1 MAPPPATDAA
11 RFTLVAFHAHPDDE
25 ALLMGGTLARLAA
38 EGHRVVLAVATDG
51 EAGAAASSYGSPGR
65 LASYRR
71 DELDQS
77 ATALGCARVVRFG
90 FRDSGSAGPAPDG
103 AFSLLAVE
111 EAAAPLIEVLRAER
125 ADALTIY
132 DPAGGYGHPD
142 HRQVHTIGVYAAARA
157 GTPLVLE
164 ATIDR
169 RLIRRL
175 VRVVEAIPGVLP
187 GVRALDYSHLYSP
200 PSAITH
206 CVDVRAY
213 TKQKRRAF
221 RAHASQA
228 SSDGGA
234 RTLGLLLKLPP
245 WLFRRVL
252 GREWYVERGRMPG
265 RPLDDVF
272 ATLR

>member
-1 MAPPPATDAA
+1 MVQSTGAA
-11 RFTLVAFHAHPDDE
+11 RYTLVAFHAHPDDE

-51 EAGAAASSYGSPGR
+51 EAGATASSYRSAGR

-71 DELDQS
+71 DELERS
-77 ATALGCARVVRFG
+77 AAALGCARVVRFG
-90 FRDSGSAGPAPDG
+90 FTDSGSTGPVADG
-103 AFSLLAVE
+103 AFSRLE
-111 EAAAPLIEVLRAER
+111 IEQAAAPLIELLRAER

-142 HRQVHTIGVYAAARA
+142 HQQVHAVGVYAARQA

-175 VRVVEAIPGVLP
+175 VRLVEAIPGVLP
-187 GVRALDYSHLYSP
+187 AVRAADYDHAYSP
-200 PSAITH
+200 ASSITH

-213 TKQKRRAF
+213 AVQKRRSF
-221 RAHASQA
+221 EAHASQA

-234 RTLGLLLKLPP
+234 RTLGLLLKLPR
-245 WLFRRVL
+245 WLFRRIL
-252 GREWYVERGRMPG
+252 GREWYVEHGRTPG
-265 RPLDDVF
+265 APLDDLF

>member
-1 MAPPPATDAA
+1 MVQSTGAA
-11 RFTLVAFHAHPDDE
+11 RYTLVAFHAHPDDE

-51 EAGAAASSYGSPGR
+51 EAGAAASSYRSAGR

-71 DELDQS
+71 DELGRS
-77 ATALGCARVVRFG
+77 AAALGCARVVRFG
-90 FRDSGSAGPAPDG
+90 FTDSGSTGPVADG
-103 AFSLLAVE
+103 AFSRLE
-111 EAAAPLIEVLRAER
+111 IEQAAAPLIELLRVER

-142 HRQVHTIGVYAAARA
+142 HQQVHAVGVYAARQA

-175 VRVVEAIPGVLP
+175 VRLVEAIPGVLP
-187 GVRALDYSHLYSP
+187 AVRAADYDHAYSP
-200 PSAITH
+200 TSAITH

-213 TKQKRRAF
+213 AVQKRRSF
-221 RAHASQA
+221 QAHASQA

-234 RTLGLLLKLPP
+234 RTLGLLLKLPR
-245 WLFRRVL
+245 WLFRRML
-252 GREWYVERGRMPG
+252 GREWYVEHGRTPG
-265 RPLDDVF
+265 APLDDLF

>member
-1 MAPPPATDAA
+1 MAQAA

-51 EAGAAASSYGSPGR
+51 EAGAAASSYRSDGR
-65 LASYRR
+65 LATHRR
-71 DELDQS
+71 DELDRS
-77 ATALGCARVVRFG
+77 AAVLGCARVVRFG
-90 FRDSGSAGPAPDG
+90 FHDSGSSGPAPDG
-103 AFSLLAVE
+103 AFSRLPVE
-111 EAAAPLIEVLRAER
+111 VAAAPLIELLHAEQ

-142 HRQVHTIGVYAAARA
+142 HRQVHTVGTYAAEQA

-175 VRVVEAIPGVLP
+175 VRIVKLIPGVLP
-187 GVRALDYSHLYSP
+187 EVQAAAYERAYSP
-200 PSAITH
+200 TSKITH
-206 CVDVRAY
+206 RVDVRAY
-213 TKQKRRAF
+213 SDQKRRSF
-221 RAHASQA
+221 QAHASQA

-234 RTLGLLLKLPP
+234 RTLGLLLSLPR
-245 WLFRRVL
+245 WLFRRML
-252 GREWYVERGRMPG
+252 GWEWYVEHGRTPG
-265 RPLDDVF
+265 PALDDVF

>member
-1 MAPPPATDAA
+1 MAR

-51 EAGAAASSYGSPGR
+51 EAGAAASSYRTAGR
-65 LASYRR
+65 LAAYRR
-71 DELDQS
+71 DELDRS
-77 ATALGCARVVRFG
+77 AAALGCARVVRFG
-90 FRDSGSAGPAPDG
+90 FKDSGWPTAVDG
-103 AFSLLAVE
+103 FSTLAVE
-111 EAAAPLIEVLRAER
+111 DAAAPLIELLRAEQ

-142 HRQVHTIGVYAAARA
+142 HRQVHTVGTYAAARA

-175 VRVVEAIPGVLP
+175 IRIVAALP
-187 GVRALDYSHLYSP
+187 AGLPVAAADYDHAYSP
-200 PSAITH
+200 TAAITH
-206 CVDVRAY
+206 RVDVRAY
-213 TKQKRRAF
+213 ADAKRRSF
-221 RAHASQA
+221 EAHASQA
-228 SSDGGA
+228 SADEGA
-234 RTLGLLLKLPP
+234 RTLALLLKLPR
-245 WLFRRVL
+245 WLFRLVL
-252 GREWYVERGRMPG
+252 GREWYVEHGRTPG
-265 RPLDDVF
+265 APLDDVF